1 MGKSVDRKIDMAKF
15 KLYLFVVLAV
25 LLLLCLFH
33 MPYGYYMFVRFITMA
48 LGIYFASTEFKDERV
63 LLGIIWIA
71 IAILFQPFF
80 KIALGRTLW
89 NIVDMIVAGVAMCC
103 FYITVK
109 HNREEKQ

>member
-1 MGKSVDRKIDMAKF
+1 MKKTNLF
-15 KLYLFVVLAV
+15 LYAFLAV
-25 LLLLCLFH
+25 LLLLCLFR
-33 MPYGYYMFVRFITMA
+33 MPYGYYMFVRFITMV
-48 LGIYFASTEFKDERV
+48 LGVYFAYVEFKEERSLMEIV
-63 LLGIIWIA
+63 WIA